1 LPQVNVRSGAR
12 RNDGRINQG
21 HIMVSRI
28 SIYGILGMA
37 GLVAGMAPARA
48 AIVTYTFTGINI
60 GGNYDD
66 DYDHLGLFG
75 TPANLDGRAFK
86 LVYRMD
92 TTLGLEVDFADGSS
106 ATTRHTYRRQSQ
118 PTDAESTPAIK
129 ATLTIDGHS
138 YHFDGSFSPLNDY
151 IADSSSQVET
161 LNAFGYFT
169 DLKLAARNGPDINA
183 TVDMLSRSV
192 NHVIPLGYTQGYTID
207 FVNGAGR
214 DPAFYSNGGF
224 TIRTNSNDQ
233 YAFSHSAL
241 RADRLVVT
249 VSNGIA
255 GGVPEPMEWAM
266 LAMGFGLVGSAL
278 RRRSASTPR
287 SA

>member
-1 LPQVNVRSGAR
+1 M
-12 RNDGRINQG
+12 
-21 HIMVSRI
+21 MVSRI
-28 SIYGILGMA
+28 PAFAGLGIA
-37 GLVAGMAPARA
+37 GLVAGMAPARG

-66 DYDHLGLFG
+66 DFDHLGLFG
-75 TPANLDGRAFK
+75 SPANLDGRAFK

-118 PTDAESTPAIK
+118 PSDAESTPAIM

-183 TVDMLSRSV
+183 TVNMLSRSV
-192 NHVIPLGYTQGYTID
+192 NHAIPLGYAQGYTID

-214 DPAFYSNGGF
+214 DPNFYSNGGF

-249 VSNGIA
+249 VSNGVTP
-255 GGVPEPMEWAM
+255 GVPEPMEWAL
-266 LAMGFGLVGSAL
+266 LALGFGVVGAAM
-278 RRRSASTPR
+278 RRRASAPR